1 MGHRETQARIC
12 QKIGRNYSID
22 PSDEEYKD
30 ITKIARRKLETSKA
44 AAMPC
49 KRAFSQA
56 CIREA
61 LVSKTENAKGS
72 EAKIRFSCITE
83 AHEFTR
89 QRIESVTKRI
99 HEEHIAGKGQNSV
112 LHYNLVR
119 KFIPMPQAM
128 KIPDAKSAADK
139 EWKKLETIPAWDVR
153 KVKSKKEV
161 IKEAQKNNDKVHF
174 ASLMDLCHLKNSE
187 LELYK
192 GRNVLRG
199 DIVKHDSGAH
209 AVFTEQGSSAS
220 QMTVAKV
227 MDVIARLPD
236 CDGQAADAISAY
248 TQVQMEDA
256 QKLLKISKPECPDV
270 WTRLPKHK
278 WPKSWEYIDD
288 PVVPLQRNLHGHPLA
303 GLLWERQFEKALLE
317 LGWEK
322 VPNWECLFVH

>member
-1 MGHRETQARIC
+1 M
-12 QKIGRNYSID
+12 KS
-22 PSDEEYKD
+22 
-30 ITKIARRKLETSKA
+30 TKTSLKLQGESWRHQKA

-61 LVSKTENAKGS
+61 LVSKTEKAKGS

-83 AHEFTR
+83 AHESTR

-128 KIPDAKSAADK
+128 KIPDAKPAVDK

-161 IKEAQKNNDKVHF
+161 IKEAQKNNNKVSF
-174 ASLMDLCHLKNSE
+174 ASLMDLCNLKNSE
-187 LELYK
+187 LEPQLKKYK

-199 DIVKHDSGAH
+199 DIVKYDSGAY

-220 QMTVAKV
+220 QMTAAKV

-236 CDGQAADAISAY
+236 CDGQAADAISA
-248 TQVQMEDA
+248 
-256 QKLLKISKPECPDV
+256 
-270 WTRLPKHK
+270 
-278 WPKSWEYIDD
+278 
-288 PVVPLQRNLHGHPLA
+288 
-303 GLLWERQFEKALLE
+303 
-317 LGWEK
+317 
-322 VPNWECLFVH
+322 